1 MSASRT
7 ADTTEVVGTR
17 PSPRQAWARGVLLL
31 VGGLVVVVLV
41 EPVGPEKLYVMP
53 LVIGLTY
60 LASSVA
66 GGRSGGLWVPGL
78 IVTAWGVA
86 TTTVLSGTI
95 SVDFTAAAVVAIGL
109 GAVVATQLP
118 RVGIP
123 CNPLAIAVV
132 VAAVGA
138 LELLEAQAGGVFV
151 DGWPWGVFLVLGGLW
166 ELRPAMTRPR
176 GLLTRTATPGAVAGK
191 GMRRSPGFPW

>member
-1 MSASRT
+1 MNDSGTT
-7 ADTTEVVGTR
+7 ARTTEPGAAR
-17 PSPRQAWARGVLLL
+17 PSARQAWARGVLLL

-41 EPVGPEKLYVMP
+41 KPVGPQKLYVMP
-53 LVIGLTY
+53 LIIGLTY

-95 SVDFTAAAVVAIGL
+95 NVDFTAATILAIGL

-132 VAAVGA
+132 VASIGA

-151 DGWPWGVFLVLGGLW
+151 DGWPWGVLLVLGGIW
-166 ELRPAMTRPR
+166 ELRPTVTRPV
-176 GLLTRTATPGAVAGK
+176 G
-191 GMRRSPGFPW
+191 S